1 MTLGNALVVV
11 NAGSSSIKFTLY
23 GEEGTDLS
31 FFLKGQ
37 IEGLYTDGTH
47 FTAREVGSGPVV
59 DERWDG
65 VAGTH
70 DGAMRRLLDFV
81 RTHLGGHRV
90 EAVGHRIVHGGTDYG
105 APGRLDA
112 EGLARLERL
121 LPPAPLHQPP
131 QPSLVRA
138 VARLPPPLLHLR

>member
-23 GEEGTDLS
+23 GEDGTDLS
-31 FFLKGQ
+31 VFLKGQ

-47 FTAREVGSGPVV
+47 FTAREVGSGPVA

-70 DGAMRRLLDFV
+70 DGGMRRLLDFA
-81 RTHLGGHRV
+81 RTHLGGPPG
-90 EAVGHRIVHGGTDYG
+90 EAGGHPIR
-105 APGRLDA
+105 PCR
-112 EGLARLERL
+112 
-121 LPPAPLHQPP
+121 
-131 QPSLVRA
+131 
-138 VARLPPPLLHLR
+138 